1 MSAEYLVVPGAN
13 HYTMTEKLLDDTNP
27 LTQAMIKLMGFKR
40 KSQFQRFQ
48 SFQWFQSL
56 RIDNRGALSNQRS
69 CFPEHLER
77 LERLE
82 HWNDLK
88 IPKGVETCRT
98 SNYHRE
104 SISISKLTAA
114 AKPLVLIPS
123 TGFSAEAWKP
133 SQLPLA
139 ESTNLILH
147 DPRGCGRSV
156 ATQQVYSI
164 QQMANDIVAL
174 LDHLKIPSA
183 HLVGHSMGGRIALE
197 LALDFPGR
205 VKSLIMAAS
214 GSGQVPRPGPDCVS
228 GLPHWLVIR
237 LVEKGFEKA
246 LREEYC
252 DTSAFFTDDY
262 RKNNP
267 EKIEAFFQSV
277 WPTHAKLSEYIHLII
292 ARHNWEATHRLG
304 DLQCP
309 TLILIGDN
317 DSARSN
323 HLAQAESLERAHPRR

>member
-1 MSAEYLVVPGAN
+1 MPNVKLPSGA
-13 HYTMTEKLLDDTNP
+13 
-27 LTQAMIKLMGFKR
+27 
-40 KSQFQRFQ
+40 
-48 SFQWFQSL
+48 
-56 RIDNRGALSNQRS
+56 
-69 CFPEHLER
+69 
-77 LERLE
+77 
-82 HWNDLK
+82 DLYF
-88 IPKGVETCRT
+88 ETHG
-98 SNYHRE
+98 SGE
-104 SISISKLTAA
+104 A
-114 AKPLVLIPS
+114 LVLIPS

-139 ESTNLILH
+139 KATNLILH

-174 LDHLKIPSA
+174 LDHLTCPSA

-292 ARHNWEATHRLG
+292 ARHSWEASHRLG

-317 DSARSN
+317 DSGRSN
-323 HLAQAESLERAHPRR
+323 HLAQAESLKGRIRGAELKLLKGQSHGFFWQAPEETNQTILQWVSAHSAK

>member
-1 MSAEYLVVPGAN
+1 MPNVKLPSGA
-13 HYTMTEKLLDDTNP
+13 
-27 LTQAMIKLMGFKR
+27 
-40 KSQFQRFQ
+40 
-48 SFQWFQSL
+48 
-56 RIDNRGALSNQRS
+56 
-69 CFPEHLER
+69 
-77 LERLE
+77 
-82 HWNDLK
+82 DLYF
-88 IPKGVETCRT
+88 ETHG
-98 SNYHRE
+98 SGE
-104 SISISKLTAA
+104 A
-114 AKPLVLIPS
+114 LVLIPS
-123 TGFSAEAWKP
+123 TGFSADAWKP

-139 ESTNLILH
+139 KSANLILH

-292 ARHNWEATHRLG
+292 ARHSWEASHRLG

-317 DSARSN
+317 DSGRSN
-323 HLAQAESLERAHPRR
+323 HLAQAESLKDRIRGAELKLLKGQSHGFFWQAPEETNQTILQWVSAHSTK